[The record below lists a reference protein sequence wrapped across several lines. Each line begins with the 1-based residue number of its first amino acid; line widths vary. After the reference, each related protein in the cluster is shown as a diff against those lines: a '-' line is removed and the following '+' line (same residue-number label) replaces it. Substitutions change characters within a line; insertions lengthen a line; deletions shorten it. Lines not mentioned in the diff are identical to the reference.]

1 MYCCWPICISKRRDG
16 LLYIIFK
23 FWEVF
28 MVRKLLTGLFTVAVF
43 ASGSF
48 AQAYPSNARIDAL
61 GGAFIVQDPSKVLAY
76 AAQMNNYA
84 DNAQVT
90 FNSPIWGV
98 KSLGKVVNVGVV
110 LNRPLMLSFPSDSGF
125 FYGAAR
131 ANLGAPINA
140 NGGRALGPGQNIPHV
155 LFGLNLEA
163 VKIGFDLFY
172 EYSNFKQNIDDNPE
186 GGNHVET
193 DVSGNIHN
201 VGGIASVLFDI
212 KGMSLQV
219 KGGIGIPGTRGKR
232 EVETTPAAGG
242 TTTTETIESSSKSAF
257 FGVLCAEL
265 GLKVKDFNVT
275 LGGEFVGSH
284 FQMKNAAGV
293 VQNIY
298 FYRNFDLYAGFTTEI
313 NKNGL
318 AVLMYDFGF
327 NSNGN
332 EPEDLTYAQRK
343 NYTNYIYNV
352 IYAGYEHTWKKAWFF
367 DTFTARAGMNYAIYS
382 QVDHQKGEGTGGEY
396 DSRTKHETAYN
407 QVDPRLGIGITKSV
421 FALDLCVNPTV
432 WAGLISGPSVAKVTI
447 SLDF

>member
-1 MYCCWPICISKRRDG
+1 
-16 LLYIIFK
+16 
-23 FWEVF
+23 

-43 ASGSF
+43 ATGSF

-61 GGAFIVQDPSKVLAY
+61 GGAFIVQDPSKILAY

-110 LNRPLMLSFPSDSGF
+110 VNRPLMLSFPSDSGF

-131 ANLGAPINA
+131 ANLGAPVNA
-140 NGGRALGPGQNIPHV
+140 TGGRALGTGQNIPHI
-155 LFGLNLEA
+155 LIGLNLKA

-172 EYSNFKQNIDDNPE
+172 EYTNYNQHIDDNPSA
-186 GGNHVET
+186 GNHVET

-201 VGGIASVLFDI
+201 AGGIASVLLDLN
-212 KGMSLQV
+212 GMDLQI

-232 EVETTPAAGG
+232 ETVTTPAAGG
-242 TTTTETIESSSKSAF
+242 TSVTVTNESSSKSAL
-257 FGVLCAEL
+257 FGVLGAEL
-265 GLKVKDFNVT
+265 GLKVKDYNVT

-284 FQMKNAAGV
+284 FQMKNAAGTL
-293 VQNIY
+293 QNRY
-298 FYRNFDLYAGFTTEI
+298 FYRNLDVYAGFTADV

-327 NSNGN
+327 NSKGD
-332 EPEDLTYAQRK
+332 EPDNVTYAQRK
-343 NYTNYIYNV
+343 NYTNVVYNV
-352 IYAGYEHTWKKAWFF
+352 IYAGYEHLWNKAWFF
-367 DTFTARAGMNYAIYS
+367 DTFKARTGLNYAIYS
-382 QVDHQKGEGTGGEY
+382 QIDHQKGDGDGGEY
-396 DSRTKHETAYN
+396 DSRTKRETVYN
-407 QVDPRLGIGITKSV
+407 QVNPTIGIGVTKSV

-432 WAGLISGPSVAKVTI
+432 WAGLISGPSVAKVTL